1 MATAPRV
8 YDYSDEDAAAFA
20 QQIEELQ
27 AGLDLL
33 NSVIETSKALESET
47 PLLWLSYRL
56 EQALSGLAAWLPQS
70 ACARPAWDVEDCST
84 GDGPLADLLHGL
96 ITAIKLAERYGTEG
110 RTVRFILSGMKLLAA
125 CLDDILVNEREARS
139 VPPMLALVDN
149 GTQPQPAANQV
160 AA

>member
-56 EQALSGLAAWLPQS
+56 EQALSGLATWLPQS
-70 ACARPAWDVEDCST
+70 ACARPLWDVEDC
-84 GDGPLADLLHGL
+84 
-96 ITAIKLAERYGTEG
+96 
-110 RTVRFILSGMKLLAA
+110 
-125 CLDDILVNEREARS
+125 
-139 VPPMLALVDN
+139 
-149 GTQPQPAANQV
+149 
-160 AA
+160 